1 MRPLCNSRAVRLS
14 SRRRRCSSFPDKIPT
29 AETRRRRYQIGL
41 APPTGQARGRPS
53 DHRFGHLAL
62 EDRKFRAVL
71 SVVQNTTFQL
81 AAK

>member
-14 SRRRRCSSFPDKIPT
+14 GRRRRCSSFPDKIPT
-29 AETRRRRYQIGL
+29 VETRRRRLQIRL

-53 DHRFGHLAL
+53 GHRFGHLAL

-71 SVVQNTTFQL
+71 AVVQNTTFQL
-81 AAK
+81 AAE